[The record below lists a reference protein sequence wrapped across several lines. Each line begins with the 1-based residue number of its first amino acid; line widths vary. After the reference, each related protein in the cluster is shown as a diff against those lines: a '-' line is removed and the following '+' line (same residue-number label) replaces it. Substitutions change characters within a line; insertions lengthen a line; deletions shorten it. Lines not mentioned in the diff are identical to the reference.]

1 MSTPLEKLI
10 AKKIGTLR
18 KAHLPESAILGEP
31 LIPGVYFSWDSNN
44 CDITLA
50 LSRPRPGL
58 LMRIDGSVKGTPR
71 WVTLNLVLEEAEIS
85 VDTVLGVVASMNGSG
100 AKTLPLFIRSVREGE
115 TGDTVFDEPLVIP
128 NGKRVS
134 VALNRLSDSAFA
146 AGGKAFHT
154 LVINL
159 PTQDFE
165 LALED
170 LSVFFSPAK
179 TDAAED

>member
-18 KAHLPESAILGEP
+18 KTDLPNTAQSGEP
-31 LIPGVYFSWDSNN
+31 LIPGIYFSWDTKD
-44 CDITLA
+44 CDITFT
-50 LSRPRPGL
+50 LSRPRPNM

-71 WVTLNLVLEEAEIS
+71 WLTLNLVLDEAEIS
-85 VDTVLGVVASMNGSG
+85 ADTVLGVVASMSGTG
-100 AKTLPLFIRSVREGE
+100 AKTLPLFIRSVRDGE
-115 TGDTVFDEPLVIP
+115 TEDTIFDEELVL
-128 NGKRVS
+128 NKGKRVS
-134 VALNRLSDSAFA
+134 VALNRLSDSSFA